1 MIYGVYIWK
10 NKLFVIDTLELG
22 SEYPVLELQ
31 LDAEGFDQL
40 LDMHVFQ
47 SIFKQIYDNIG
58 LKESDGLVIAYPDS
72 YGIWERGIIYHNAKK
87 TGKILRLVS
96 VSTAVSMSITT
107 TGDDEEYVVV
117 LQTERGQGV
126 SSVCDIEH
134 GICEEVCRFGAL
146 SNGQLSDKWLPEQD
160 SYIPLS
166 YMRKIVV
173 MDSDDIVDRMVQ
185 VLI

>member
-87 TGKILRLVS
+87 QLQDVCTMLTAALRLY
-96 VSTAVSMSITT
+96 I
-107 TGDDEEYVVV
+107 
-117 LQTERGQGV
+117 QRN
-126 SSVCDIEH
+126 
-134 GICEEVCRFGAL
+134 AL
-146 SNGQLSDKWLPEQD
+146 SKLLSLFFF
-160 SYIPLS
+160 
-166 YMRKIVV
+166 
-173 MDSDDIVDRMVQ
+173 
-185 VLI
+185 